1 MEKHRQL
8 KIIKDIHE
16 GIGKSTHSKAMAS
29 HKGRDSTYS
38 KISERFFWY
47 SIYNDVENYIKAC
60 EICQKQGDL
69 KLKSNSELQSIP
81 VPVDIMKQVG
91 VNLCT
96 LPEVDGYFS
105 KWSEVKPI
113 KDKTAPTI
121 AQFLYEIM
129 CRHGCFAIQINDQG
143 REFVNEVSDELH
155 RLTGVVQR
163 MTSAYH
169 PQSNGLVER
178 QNRTIKNS
186 LVKILEDNP
195 RHWPYIMEG
204 VLFAHRVSK
213 YSSTKY
219 SPFKLLYN
227 REPVLPIDVKYRL
240 SSTEI
245 SKCDEPFYQDI
256 FDAVLASCNV
266 IREEVHKQAGE
277 NIKRAQEKQQRDYA
291 KRNNSSVSND
301 ICIGAQVLL
310 RNNKRND
317 RKRGKFCF
325 KWIGPYVVSDITKRG
340 LVTLKNKDDKEL
352 KKKFNKVQLK
362 SFSRNL
368 DVINEC
374 QELSGGE
381 NNEGVNEVIQNN
393 IKDTMENSKI
403 LDEKPAKI
411 FHSNSQIQD
420 EKPPRVINYWD
431 NLPDEIV
438 EKILLESIK
447 NSDYMC
453 KTYNN
458 VLNTCTRFQMVK
470 RIGEKLL
477 PRIYIREDDAVKK
490 SSFNGKFKVSVR
502 KLIKLFGQV
511 SGLIKRVR
519 N

>member
-8 KIIKDIHE
+8 EIIKDIHE
-16 GIGKSTHSKAMAS
+16 SIGKSTHSNAMAS

-47 SIYNDVENYIKAC
+47 SIYNDVESYIKAC

-69 KLKSNSELQSIP
+69 KLKTNSELQSIP
-81 VPVDIMKQVG
+81 VPVDVMKQVG

-96 LPEVDGYFS
+96 LPEVDGYHYLIVCIDYFS
-105 KWSEVKPI
+105 KWSEAKPI

-121 AQFLYEIM
+121 AQFVYEMM

-143 REFVNEVSDELH
+143 REFVNEVSDELR

-163 MTSAYH
+163 ITSAYH

-186 LVKILEDNP
+186 LVKILENNP

-213 YSSTKY
+213 HSSTKY

-245 SKCDEPFYQDI
+245 SKCDETFDKDI
-256 FDAVLASCNV
+256 FDAVLTSCNV

-277 NIKRAQEKQQRDYA
+277 NIKRAQEKQRDY
-291 KRNNSSVSND
+291 NISSVSND

-317 RKRGKFCF
+317 RKVGKFCF
-325 KWIGPYVVSDITKRG
+325 K
-340 LVTLKNKDDKEL
+340 
-352 KKKFNKVQLK
+352 
-362 SFSRNL
+362 
-368 DVINEC
+368 
-374 QELSGGE
+374 
-381 NNEGVNEVIQNN
+381 
-393 IKDTMENSKI
+393 
-403 LDEKPAKI
+403 
-411 FHSNSQIQD
+411 
-420 EKPPRVINYWD
+420 
-431 NLPDEIV
+431 
-438 EKILLESIK
+438 
-447 NSDYMC
+447 
-453 KTYNN
+453 
-458 VLNTCTRFQMVK
+458 
-470 RIGEKLL
+470 
-477 PRIYIREDDAVKK
+477 
-490 SSFNGKFKVSVR
+490 
-502 KLIKLFGQV
+502 
-511 SGLIKRVR
+511 
-519 N
+519 